1 MVASQSL
8 RELVMIL
15 TAQWGSDPHP
25 FGRSALWETH
35 KDIGANLAKKEQPSE
50 ITQIGNPW
58 SGHWINC
65 CETILAYLDNLKP
78 IKTRLHSSASI
89 RQEDHDH
96 NHQRLEKAKGRSLQ
110 SLPSL
115 HFFPWCWAERA
126 TTTRFGLKRRP
137 VDHLSH
143 WWWSSVSRAEEQLC
157 TVEYSF
163 L

>member
-15 TAQWGSDPHP
+15 TALWGSDPHP

-96 NHQRLEKAKGRSLQ
+96 NHQRLEKAKRSKFAKSAEPAFLPMVLSGACHNN
-110 SLPSL
+110 SL
-115 HFFPWCWAERA
+115 WAEA
-126 TTTRFGLKRRP
+126 PSSRP
-137 VDHLSH
+137 PQPLM
-143 WWWSSVSRAEEQLC
+143 
-157 TVEYSF
+157 VEF
-163 L
+163 CF